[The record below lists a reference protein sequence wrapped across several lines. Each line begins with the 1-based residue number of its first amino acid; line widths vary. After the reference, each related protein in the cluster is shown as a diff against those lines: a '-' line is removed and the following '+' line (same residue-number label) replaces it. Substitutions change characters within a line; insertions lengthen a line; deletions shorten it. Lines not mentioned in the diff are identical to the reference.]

1 MIEINNVEV
10 VGLEHAIRGM
20 RNPMNSWEQSDSGY
34 CVNKK
39 VLCDKVAGCNE
50 IYCIGDNDKALM
62 QKLFKA
68 GTDHRKFMR
77 FVICY
82 CDINAPLYWWKEFDT
97 YRFGVEKNSCST
109 MHKLMA
115 RPVDV
120 DDFENDGISPIALD
134 NVIDYI
140 NGDMNLYK
148 NTSDPETKNI
158 LWRGIIQLLPQS
170 YRQKRTVMMSYA
182 ALRNIYRQ
190 RKGHKLNEWQQ
201 FREWIEGLPES
212 WMITE
217 D

>member
-1 MIEINNVEV
+1 MKIKTLEV
-10 VGLEHAIRGM
+10 AGIHSALIAM
-20 RNPMNSWEQSDSGY
+20 RNPLDSWDKSDSVTGT
-34 CVNKK
+34 VGEKDKELSKK
-39 VLCDKVAGCNE
+39 LAS
-50 IYCIGDNDKALM
+50 
-62 QKLFKA
+62 A
-68 GTDHRKFMR
+68 GTEHAKHLRMIM
-77 FVICY
+77 VWA
-82 CDINAPLYWWKEFDT
+82 DIKAPRYWWTEFDT
-97 YRFGVEKNSCST
+97 YRVGVEKVSCST

-115 RPVDV
+115 RPVEV

-190 RKGHKLNEWQQ
+190 RKGHKLSEWQQ
-201 FREWIEGLPES
+201 FREWIGGLPES

>member
-1 MIEINNVEV
+1 MKIKTLEV
-10 VGLEHAIRGM
+10 AGIHSALHAM
-20 RNPMNSWEQSDSGY
+20 RNPMDSWEKSDSVTGK
-34 CVNKK
+34 VGEKDMELSKK
-39 VLCDKVAGCNE
+39 LAKSGTEHAKHLRMIMVWAD
-50 IYCIGDNDKALM
+50 IKAP
-62 QKLFKA
+62 
-68 GTDHRKFMR
+68 R
-77 FVICY
+77 
-82 CDINAPLYWWKEFDT
+82 YWWTEFDT
-97 YRFGVEKNSCST
+97 YRVGVEKVSCST

-115 RPVDV
+115 RPVEV

-201 FREWIEGLPES
+201 FREWVEGLPES

>member
-1 MIEINNVEV
+1 MKIKTLEV
-10 VGLEHAIRGM
+10 AGIHSALIAM
-20 RNPMNSWEQSDSGY
+20 RNPLDSWGKSDSVTGQ
-34 CVNKK
+34 VGEKDKELSKK
-39 VLCDKVAGCNE
+39 LAKSGTEHAKHLRMIMVWAD
-50 IYCIGDNDKALM
+50 IKAP
-62 QKLFKA
+62 
-68 GTDHRKFMR
+68 R
-77 FVICY
+77 
-82 CDINAPLYWWKEFDT
+82 YWWTEFDT
-97 YRFGVEKNSCST
+97 YRVGVEKVSCST

-115 RPVDV
+115 RPVEV
-120 DDFENDGISPIALD
+120 DDFENDGVSPIALD

>member
-1 MIEINNVEV
+1 MKIKTLEV
-10 VGLEHAIRGM
+10 AGIHSALHAM
-20 RNPMNSWEQSDSGY
+20 RNPMDSWEKGDSVTGQ
-34 CVNKK
+34 VGDKDKELSKK
-39 VLCDKVAGCNE
+39 LAKSGTEHAKHLRMIMVWAD
-50 IYCIGDNDKALM
+50 IKAP
-62 QKLFKA
+62 
-68 GTDHRKFMR
+68 R
-77 FVICY
+77 
-82 CDINAPLYWWKEFDT
+82 YWWTEFDT
-97 YRFGVEKNSCST
+97 YRVGVEKVSCST

-115 RPVDV
+115 RPVEV

-190 RKGHKLNEWQQ
+190 RKGHKLSEWQQ